1 MDGTSV
7 QTSPRRRSEA
17 PADAR
22 DRAERAEERLRHQ
35 TLLFAE
41 AEHKLKT
48 SLAIISGWAATL
60 DDRWD
65 VLSPEQRRDGVATI
79 RRSADTLASQTRH
92 LLENAKVELARL
104 DLSPMALDLA
114 EILRSTT
121 ATYDPLSNAHRV
133 RCDVAGPV
141 PVFADP
147 AALQQVLGHLVDNA
161 VKYSPGGGTVRLA
174 AWPTD
179 DGWAELSVADEG
191 VGIPE
196 EIDLFAPFTQGAAR
210 NTGTSGVGLGLYIV
224 HNLVEGMGG
233 TVRATRNRDSG
244 STFTVRLPA
253 VGR

>member
-1 MDGTSV
+1 MPVGGCVGVDV
-7 QTSPRRRSEA
+7 QE
-17 PADAR
+17 
-22 DRAERAEERLRHQ
+22 RAERAEERLRHQ

-65 VLSPEQRRDGVATI
+65 VLSADQRREAVATI
-79 RRSADTLASQTRH
+79 RRSADTLASQARH
-92 LLENAKVELARL
+92 LLEEAKVELARL
-104 DLSPMALDLA
+104 DLSPMPLDLA
-114 EILRSTT
+114 EILRATT
-121 ATYDPLSNAHRV
+121 RTYDPLSNSHRV
-133 RCDVAGPV
+133 HCDVDGPV
-141 PVFADP
+141 PVYADP

-161 VKYSPGGGTVRLA
+161 VKYSPDGGNVSLA
-174 AWPTD
+174 ARSTE

-191 VGIPE
+191 LGIPE

-210 NTGTSGVGLGLYIV
+210 TTGTSGVGLGLYIV

-233 TVRATRNRDSG
+233 TVRADRNRDSG

>member
-1 MDGTSV
+1 VDV
-7 QTSPRRRSEA
+7 
-17 PADAR
+17 R

-65 VLSPEQRRDGVATI
+65 SLSPEQRRDGVATI
-79 RRSADTLASQTRH
+79 RRSADTLTAQTRH
-92 LLENAKVELARL
+92 LLEDAKVELARL
-104 DLSPMALDLA
+104 DLSPTPLDLA
-114 EILRSTT
+114 EILR
-121 ATYDPLSNAHRV
+121 ATIRAYDPVSAAHRIH
-133 RCDVAGPV
+133 CDVTGPV
-141 PVFADP
+141 PVLADP

-161 VKYSPGGGTVRLA
+161 VKYSPDGGTVLLA
-174 AWPTD
+174 ARTVD
-179 DGWAELSVADEG
+179 EQWAELSVADEG

-196 EIDLFAPFTQGAAR
+196 EIDLFAPFIQGGSRSNGA
-210 NTGTSGVGLGLYIV
+210 SGVGLGLYIV

-233 TVRATRNRDSG
+233 TVQAVRNRDCG